1 MERVWSTDVDTLST
15 TEATMATGRR
25 APLRCALMTGSCFS
39 QRYVGDDW
47 SEIGLIT
54 AFLGRSPRA
63 AHRSRTWSVAF
74 AARLLPANVHACVR
88 RHASPPPRAS
98 GAGARLIFRL
108 CIRGGSFELW
118 A

>member
-1 MERVWSTDVDTLST
+1 
-15 TEATMATGRR
+15 MATGRR

-63 AHRSRTWSVAF
+63 WRKVRPPFFVTE
-74 AARLLPANVHACVR
+74 RETDLPFLRPR
-88 RHASPPPRAS
+88 RQLRVV
-98 GAGARLIFRL
+98 GGARLDAAVR
-108 CIRGGSFELW
+108 
-118 A
+118 